1 MLVEFFDIIMKRKTL
16 LGIKE
21 RAERPLMELVI
32 S

>member
-1 MLVEFFDIIMKRKTL
+1 MLVEFFDIIVKRKTL
-16 LGIKE
+16 LSIKE